1 LGSVPE
7 HGSQQGAGPQEV
19 AVVAG
24 DPHRGGF
31 HRLLGRRRHPAPAK
45 PTKGEDED
53 DCYDSRIVDILD
65 VIDPEVATLSSITNI
80 QNSLYLPNLGRWVNR
95 RPTYD
100 LSHLPQIPGTF
111 PESVE
116 DLTKQESGSDADDT
130 RTKPRRGP
138 SLWSVLSDTQYA
150 VLPDD
155 ATLDGWT
162 DDEVKLLNDYVRH
175 MLHSRRS
182 KFKQRIKA
190 FGKYTR
196 RPIGFL
202 VTLYATLI
210 TLFGLAWVLF
220 LIGWIYVGEKQ
231 LYVIN
236 VIDYVLVALFAVVGD
251 GMIPWRLVDT
261 YRMAFVA
268 HYHRKT
274 WKLRKKLLL
283 PGLQDHNDLPT
294 NGPPPDIEAAQVR
307 QKDKFIPVLTDKEQ
321 ATLLHHQKKL
331 ARSHT
336 FYKPHETETHHA
348 FPLRLLIA
356 IVLLLDLHSC
366 LQVTLGAVTWGI
378 PYATRPAAVTTTV
391 LCCSIATNAL
401 AGILI
406 SVGDRRTRKKD
417 VIERLIKQE
426 LTAQAMKKV
435 RKEKEKEEQKM
446 REEEEGNDRGIL
458 APVAPFVE
466 KIRNSTDKGSRS
478 GD

>member
-1 LGSVPE
+1 
-7 HGSQQGAGPQEV
+7 
-19 AVVAG
+19 VVAG
-24 DPHRGGF
+24 DPRREGF
-31 HRLLGRRRHPAPAK
+31 HRLLCRRRHPAPAK
-45 PTKGEDED
+45 PAQGEGED

-65 VIDPEVATLSSITNI
+65 VIDPEVATLSSITNV
-80 QNSLYLPNLGRWVNR
+80 QNSLYIPYLGRWVNR
-95 RPTYD
+95 QPTYD
-100 LSHLPQIPGTF
+100 LSHLPQIPGAF

-116 DLTKQESGSDADDT
+116 DLAKQEHSDADDA
-130 RTKPRRGP
+130 RTKPDRGP
-138 SLWSVLSDTQYA
+138 SLSSILSETQTQYA
-150 VLPDD
+150 ILPDD
-155 ATLDGWT
+155 ATLHGWT

-190 FGKYTR
+190 FGKYAR
-196 RPIGFL
+196 RPIVFL

-251 GMIPWRLVDT
+251 GLIPWRIQDT
-261 YRMAFVA
+261 YRMAFIA

-283 PGLQDHNDLPT
+283 PGLKDHNDLPFE
-294 NGPPPDIEAAQVR
+294 GPAPDIEAAQVR

-348 FPLRLLIA
+348 FPLRLLIT

-378 PYATRPAAVTTTV
+378 PYESRPAAVTTTV

-401 AGILI
+401 AGLLI
-406 SVGDRRTRKKD
+406 TLGDRRTRKKD
-417 VIERLIKQE
+417 VIERLLKQE
-426 LTAQAMKKV
+426 LTSQAMKKV
-435 RKEKEKEEQKM
+435 RKEKEKEEKKR
-446 REEEEGNDRGIL
+446 REEEDGPDKGIL
-458 APVAPFVE
+458 APVAPLVE
-466 KIRNSTDKGSRS
+466 RIRGSTDKRS
-478 GD
+478 GSGDEK